1 MVNRPVAPDRSCAAP
16 TAGSDESLRL
26 VPPRISR
33 RLWVSGALLMTF
45 GCARFR
51 STSSEVPSRNSIVRE
66 QLIVASDFDLPQ
78 HHRLLEELVAQ
89 RYDLA
94 VKLGLPTSDEPIH
107 VYLFD
112 DPDRFH
118 AFTRQHYP
126 EVSPRR
132 AYFVE
137 SDTRLAVYAQWGD
150 RVAEDLRHEVAHGYL
165 HAVVPNLTL
174 WLDEGLAEYF
184 EVPRGSDGLNRP
196 HVDALLQAS
205 AAGTWKPDLARLDRF
220 RSIAHMEQIDYA
232 ESWAWVHWL
241 LETTPERAAVLRGQL
256 HTLRERGTAAPL
268 WTQLGPQVP
277 PPETELL
284 AYLRRLSETTAIK
297 R

>member
-1 MVNRPVAPDRSCAAP
+1 MVTPDPRQKSWQPQTRSNSLGRRCLILAAGL
-16 TAGSDESLRL
+16 TL
-26 VPPRISR
+26 
-33 RLWVSGALLMTF
+33 TF

-51 STSSEVPSRNSIVRE
+51 PISDVIPNRHSIVRE
-66 QLIVASDFDLPQ
+66 QLVVASDFVLPKQ
-78 HHRLLEELVAQ
+78 HRLLEELVAQ

-118 AFTRQHYP
+118 AFTRQNYP

-132 AYFVE
+132 AFFVE
-137 SDTRLAVYAQWGD
+137 SDTQLTVYAQWGD

-184 EVPRGSDGLNRP
+184 EVPRGSDGVNRP
-196 HVDALLQAS
+196 HVDALLRAA
-205 AAGTWKPDLARLDRF
+205 AAGTWKPDLARLQLF

-232 ESWAWVHWL
+232 ESWAWVHLL
-241 LETTPERAAVLRGQL
+241 LETTPERATVLRNHL
-256 HTLRERGTAAPL
+256 HTLRKNGSAPAL
-268 WTQLGPQVP
+268 WTQLGPQLVQ
-277 PPETELL
+277 PETELMTHLQRL
-284 AYLRRLSETTAIK
+284 AAVDVPAQ
-297 R
+297 